1 MGWCLSYETKIK
13 VKGKCPLHETSLMA
27 AKFKDHAK
35 MKSLPFNVVETAAND
50 AVAGMEAVCKFVDGH
65 GLPYERPVEQKD
77 ELLKAVEK
85 YKVAVKDVLMYK
97 RGLLSLR
104 ARCARGTL
112 ERRRGWRTKRDAYVK
127 SLRSR
132 GMPKG
137 LAKVMGDHLQCLAEP
152 PEKADVRLL
161 FHERCLAEDSTIDE
175 DFLRLPFIIRDV
187 GHYGRAITRTLADN
201 EDEIKDVVKLVVES
215 NKQAGNPA
223 GQLTANMKEK
233 FPWDAVG
240 DGATNFFKEV
250 VDVKPV
256 IIVQDH
262 GFFQAKPKGFPF
274 RGGRCILSAISG
286 DFLFVVVGAEDNAA
300 HADLA
305 AWMKSAEAK
314 DLEDVE
320 AFYAM
325 EGQSIWIPFGSAPIF
340 IGMAPNTD
348 WKEKAPTAKGT
359 KKAKSA
365 PKKKKS
371 VTLGSW
377 FCLDSAVDKAQSPV
391 VANFVASTWI
401 SNHSF
406 LPKSFQEAAKLNEW
420 TTALAAVAPAAA

>member
-1 MGWCLSYETKIK
+1 
-13 VKGKCPLHETSLMA
+13 MA

-65 GLPYERPVEQKD
+65 GLPYERPMEQKD
-77 ELLKAVEK
+77 ELLKAVDK
-85 YKVAVKDVLMYK
+85 YKVAMKDVLMYK

-132 GMPKG
+132 GVQKG

-201 EDEIKDVVKLVVES
+201 EGEIKDVVKLVVES

-223 GQLTANMKEK
+223 GQLTATMKEK
-233 FPWDAVG
+233 FPWDVVMA
-240 DGATNFFKEV
+240 GATNFL
-250 VDVKPV
+250 
-256 IIVQDH
+256 
-262 GFFQAKPKGFPF
+262 
-274 RGGRCILSAISG
+274 RRLSMSSPSLSCRTTAFSRRSRKA
-286 DFLFVVVGAEDNAA
+286 FLFAAGGA
-300 HADLA
+300 
-305 AWMKSAEAK
+305 SS
-314 DLEDVE
+314 
-320 AFYAM
+320 
-325 EGQSIWIPFGSAPIF
+325 QP
-340 IGMAPNTD
+340 
-348 WKEKAPTAKGT
+348 
-359 KKAKSA
+359 
-365 PKKKKS
+365 
-371 VTLGSW
+371 
-377 FCLDSAVDKAQSPV
+377 SPG
-391 VANFVASTWI
+391 I
-401 SNHSF
+401 SCS
-406 LPKSFQEAAKLNEW
+406 
-420 TTALAAVAPAAA
+420 